1 MVSRSRSG
9 PAKPH
14 DDVLALLRPSA
25 RLHHHRLQPTNHFS
39 TEKMVHVPPTAKPR
53 RKRSHAAA
61 LLCTSLVA
69 QHLVVSVSSFV
80 PQSTRTPGAT
90 AARHFHHDQR
100 EATSLMLTYHDDDNA
115 DDNNEED
122 EEELGAYGT
131 MAQIMHDDMIG
142 EMIDSVDWMPS
153 VYDMDDASRS
163 SPSSI
168 RKDSRI
174 LPLLPLSEVL
184 TPLSDHT
191 LSIYEPRYI
200 ELYDY
205 LLDDEK
211 SEGKPEFVVSL
222 AHPSEDGVFA
232 SYGVLFKIKDFVE
245 MDEEEAQDIYGNDE
259 EGQLGG
265 LLEESAAVKYV
276 ATHTA
281 TKIVKIRKVLNPASW
296 DKEDTYLRVEAVIT
310 DDLKGSSA
318 KEAGMEDAPVASAST
333 TKSPRK
339 WKSDEDISDLRE
351 CFSELVRTQHELKED
366 IKFTKD
372 SAAAFARGISDGP
385 RGFWFTVLSFQQ
397 FLEQRILNHH
407 LEIQGDFQENLMD
420 FVGRDKEAPA
430 VIDMVD
436 LPSPLKEE
444 AQQIEAR
451 VSEELGPMRLE
462 TNLFMQKLI
471 ESDQGNRIKTLITMV
486 EREIKRLQIKRTLK
500 GIFEED
506 EDDDLQA
513 AALSDRKTSRELAEA
528 EQKQIEDFKR
538 QLEQSFGATSLQ
550 EESSKSRST
559 GTDSE
564 DDEEDDQEFGLRRF
578 NAGGSFFFG
587 SDDDTDAF
595 Q

>member
-1 MVSRSRSG
+1 
-9 PAKPH
+9 
-14 DDVLALLRPSA
+14 
-25 RLHHHRLQPTNHFS
+25 
-39 TEKMVHVPPTAKPR
+39 MVHVPPTAKPI

-80 PQSTRTPGAT
+80 PQSTRTPGAA
-90 AARHFHHDQR
+90 AARHFHHDRR

-122 EEELGAYGT
+122 EEELGAYG
-131 MAQIMHDDMIG
+131 MMPQITHDDMIG
-142 EMIDSVDWMPS
+142 EMIDSIDWMPS

-184 TPLSDHT
+184 TPFSDHT

-211 SEGKPEFVVSL
+211 SGKPEFVVSL

-245 MDEEEAQDIYGNDE
+245 MDEDEAQDIYGNDE

-296 DKEDTYLRVEAVIT
+296 DKEDTYLRVEAVVT

-318 KEAGMEDAPVASAST
+318 KEAEMEDAPVASAST
-333 TKSPRK
+333 IKSPRK
-339 WKSDEDISDLRE
+339 WKSDETEGPVRPAPRKRQQSRYEDIIDLRE

-385 RGFWFTVLSFQQ
+385 RGFWLTILSWQQ

-420 FVGRDKEAPA
+420 YVGRDKEAPA
-430 VIDMVD
+430 VIDVVD

-471 ESDQGNRIKTLITMV
+471 ESDQGNRIKTLIAMV

-538 QLEQSFGATSLQ
+538 QLEQSFGATLSQ
-550 EESSKSRST
+550 EDSSKSRST
-559 GTDSE
+559 GTDIE

-587 SDDDTDAF
+587 SDEDAF

>member
-1 MVSRSRSG
+1 
-9 PAKPH
+9 
-14 DDVLALLRPSA
+14 
-25 RLHHHRLQPTNHFS
+25 
-39 TEKMVHVPPTAKPR
+39 
-53 RKRSHAAA
+53 
-61 LLCTSLVA
+61 
-69 QHLVVSVSSFV
+69 
-80 PQSTRTPGAT
+80 
-90 AARHFHHDQR
+90 
-100 EATSLMLTYHDDDNA
+100 MLTYHDDDNA

-122 EEELGAYGT
+122 EEELGAYGMT
-131 MAQIMHDDMIG
+131 PQITHDDMIG
-142 EMIDSVDWMPS
+142 EMIDSIDWMPS
-153 VYDMDDASRS
+153 VYEMEDDASRS
-163 SPSSI
+163 SLSSI

-184 TPLSDHT
+184 TPFSDHT

-211 SEGKPEFVVSL
+211 SGKPEFVVSL

-245 MDEEEAQDIYGNDE
+245 MDEDEAQDIYGNDE

-296 DKEDTYLRVEAVIT
+296 DKEDTYLRVEAVVT
-310 DDLKGSSA
+310 DDLKGSST
-318 KEAGMEDAPVASAST
+318 KEAKMEDAPVASAST

-339 WKSDEDISDLRE
+339 WKRDEAEELLPRKRQQSRYEDIIDLRE

-385 RGFWFTVLSFQQ
+385 RGFWLTILSWQQ

-420 FVGRDKEAPA
+420 YVGRDKEAPA
-430 VIDMVD
+430 VIDVVD

-471 ESDQGNRIKTLITMV
+471 QSDQGNRIKTLITMV

-506 EDDDLQA
+506 EDGDLQA

-550 EESSKSRST
+550 EES
-559 GTDSE
+559 TDIE

-578 NAGGSFFFG
+578 NAGSSSFFFG
-587 SDDDTDAF
+587 SDEDAF